1 MIELDN
7 KRDGQVEDIRLDPV
21 LVARLID

>member
-7 KRDGQVEDIRLDPV
+7 KRDGQVEDTRLDPV